1 MKGGCRNSRGG
12 LTMAT
17 HAYIKLVSAS
27 KKKTI
32 TLSEV
37 KELFQYYQDI
47 TKKTGEQL
55 GWSYAEAAFPYTMV
69 ETAEGKE
76 QWFYLKG
83 KSDRYRTIIVGV
95 GQEQIPNEDTGETEE
110 QTFIQVTLPQG
121 ATHGDKGK
129 ANEFCKF
136 LAKKLE
142 GELHLFNGRVMYYY
156 KR

>member
-1 MKGGCRNSRGG
+1 M
-12 LTMAT
+12 TT

-55 GWSYAEAAFPYTMV
+55 EWGYREAAFPYTIV
-69 ETAEGKE
+69 ETEEGKE

-83 KSDRYRTIIVGV
+83 KNERYRTIIVGV
-95 GQEQIPNEDTGETEE
+95 GQEQIHNEDTGEAKE

-136 LAKKLE
+136 LAKKLQ

>member
-1 MKGGCRNSRGG
+1 
-12 LTMAT
+12 MAT
-17 HAYIKLVSAS
+17 HAYIKLVSKS

-55 GWSYAEAAFPYTMV
+55 GWSYAEAAFPYTIV
-69 ETAEGKE
+69 ETDEGKE

-110 QTFIQVTLPQG
+110 QTFIQITLPQG

-142 GELHLFNGRVMYYY
+142 GQLHLFNGRVMYYY

>member
-1 MKGGCRNSRGG
+1 MS
-12 LTMAT
+12 T
-17 HAYIKLVSAS
+17 HAYIKLVPAS

-32 TLSEV
+32 TLEDV
-37 KELFQYYQDI
+37 KELFHTYQAMM
-47 TKKTGEQL
+47 KKTGEQL
-55 GWSYAEAAFPYTMV
+55 GWGYENASFPYQIV
-69 ETAEGKE
+69 ESADGNG

-83 KSDRYRTIIVGV
+83 TKDRYHAIMIGV
-95 GQEQIPNEDTGETEE
+95 GQEQTENEETS
-110 QTFIQVTLPQG
+110 FIQVTLPNG

-136 LAKKLE
+136 LAKQLE

>member
-1 MKGGCRNSRGG
+1 
-12 LTMAT
+12 MAT

-55 GWSYAEAAFPYTMV
+55 GWSYAEEAFPYTIV
-69 ETAEGKE
+69 ETDEGKE

-95 GQEQIPNEDTGETEE
+95 GQEQILNEDTGEAEE

>member
-1 MKGGCRNSRGG
+1 MS
-12 LTMAT
+12 T

-32 TLSEV
+32 TLEEV
-37 KELFQYYQDI
+37 KELFHSYQEM

-55 GWSYAEAAFPYTMV
+55 GWKYEEAAFPYQIM
-69 ETAEGKE
+69 EPADGKE

-83 KSDRYRTIIVGV
+83 NGDRYQTIIIGV
-95 GQEQIPNEDTGETEE
+95 GQEQVKNEETGNISE
-110 QTFIQVTLPQG
+110 QSFIQVTLPNG

>member
-1 MKGGCRNSRGG
+1 MS
-12 LTMAT
+12 T
-17 HAYIKLVSAS
+17 HAYIKLVPAS

-32 TLSEV
+32 TLEEV
-37 KELFQYYQDI
+37 KELLYSYQEM

-55 GWSYAEAAFPYTMV
+55 GWGYENAAFPYQIV
-69 ETAEGKE
+69 ESADGKG
-76 QWFYLKG
+76 QWFYLQG
-83 KSDRYRTIIVGV
+83 TSNRYQTIIIGV
-95 GQEQIPNEDTGETEE
+95 GQEQNENEETS
-110 QTFIQVTLPQG
+110 FIQVTLPNG

>member
-1 MKGGCRNSRGG
+1 MS
-12 LTMAT
+12 T

-32 TLSEV
+32 TLEEV
-37 KELFQYYQDI
+37 KELFHSYQEM

-55 GWSYAEAAFPYTMV
+55 GWGYEEAAFPYQIM
-69 ETAEGKE
+69 ETDGKE

-83 KSDRYRTIIVGV
+83 NGDRYQTIIIGV
-95 GQEQIPNEDTGETEE
+95 GQEQVENEETGEMSE
-110 QTFIQVTLPQG
+110 QSFIQVTLPNG

>member
-1 MKGGCRNSRGG
+1 
-12 LTMAT
+12 MAT

-37 KELFQYYQDI
+37 KELFQYYQAI

-55 GWSYAEAAFPYTMV
+55 GWSYAEAAFPYTIV
-69 ETAEGKE
+69 ETDEGKE

-95 GQEQIPNEDTGETEE
+95 GQEQILNEDTDEAEE